1 MIDTRR
7 GRGYD
12 APMPRADS
20 VDVLA
25 IGAHPDDVELFA
37 GGTLLRLAAL
47 GYTTGIVDLTRGE
60 AATRG
65 TADERAAEAE
75 RAAGVL
81 RLAHRESLDLGD
93 ARLDDSERVRSA
105 IVEVLRRLRPRL
117 VLTHHPDQPHPDHA
131 AAARAVVAAA
141 YLAGV
146 AKFAPGADGRA
157 AHRPS
162 AVAHFGLPASV
173 APSFV
178 VDVSDFADARRDAI
192 RCHRTQLHH
201 SSGTGPQ
208 LHDSSSTAP
217 PSAVSAEGFLER
229 LDARHRYYGSLVQAR
244 VGEAFFVRDTLLV
257 DDPVRVLARPSDPLP

>member
-93 ARLDDSERVRSA
+93 ARLDDSERGRSA

-146 AKFAPGADGRA
+146 AKFAPGADGLA

-192 RCHRTQLHH
+192 LCHRTQVYD
-201 SSGTGPQ
+201 PA
-208 LHDSSSTAP
+208 STAP
-217 PSAVSAEGFLER
+217 PSAVSAAGFLER

>member
-7 GRGYD
+7 ERGYD

-93 ARLDDSERVRSA
+93 ARLDDSERGRSA

-146 AKFAPGADGRA
+146 AKFAPGADGLA

-178 VDVSDFADARRDAI
+178 VDVSDFADARLAAI
-192 RCHRTQLHH
+192 RCHR
-201 SSGTGPQ
+201 SQ
-208 LHDSSSTAP
+208 LHDPSSTEP
-217 PSAVSAEGFLER
+217 ESAVASAGFLER
-229 LDARHRYYGSLVQAR
+229 LDARHRWYGSLVQAR
-244 VGEAFFVRDTLLV
+244 VGEAFHVRETLLV